1 MRDYCLTHK
10 FQEKLGGLQNIL
22 VDDKFKI
29 MYCAIAKVGSSAF
42 KTVLAELHNKT
53 FPPGSPHVSSTTS
66 LMVSFLR
73 VSFISSERLGS
84 IVLSK
89 GRKSVLPNF

>member
-53 FPPGSPHVSSTTS
+53 FPPGSPHVSSTTN
-66 LMVSFLR
+66 L
-73 VSFISSERLGS
+73 
-84 IVLSK
+84 IV
-89 GRKSVLPNF
+89 NFEYYV